1 MPAPA
6 GAWSTGTG
14 SSHRRVIIAGGPAL
28 PGKST
33 RLHGAH
39 FGEREGLYMK
49 TGIWPDD
56 VSMLQMSDWLAGLG
70 DDGRAGPPDDGHGEP
85 ASDRG
90 RLPQAPAAAAPGR
103 RTASTVTRAHAEARA
118 LAEAIARAQARARA
132 LARAPTEAIAPAE
145 ARTRALARARAQAS
159 ARAQALARAEARDR
173 AHTVARAHA
182 QLTGRAVIG
191 DQLRLP
197 ITWCEMGSCI
207 CWHADPA
214 ALGEADIRAR
224 AIGAGWRVD
233 AFGRLA
239 CPRCQQSDPGFRAA
253 RPVTL
258 RDRYAVITKAAPVAA
273 VPGGRHHRGA

>member
-132 LARAPTEAIAPAE
+132 LARAPT
-145 ARTRALARARAQAS
+145 
-159 ARAQALARAEARDR
+159 
-173 AHTVARAHA
+173 
-182 QLTGRAVIG
+182 
-191 DQLRLP
+191 
-197 ITWCEMGSCI
+197 
-207 CWHADPA
+207 
-214 ALGEADIRAR
+214 
-224 AIGAGWRVD
+224 
-233 AFGRLA
+233 
-239 CPRCQQSDPGFRAA
+239 
-253 RPVTL
+253 
-258 RDRYAVITKAAPVAA
+258 
-273 VPGGRHHRGA
+273 